1 VNQTSTPTDPS
12 PDDLRLSIV
21 PLALVCILPLLPPE
35 TRGTAMAGA
44 ATLIALWGVVA
55 WTRPMPAWLLPA
67 LGLGLLSYFP
77 AALIAQA
84 PGSVFRPLS
93 VWILGLAVGVCAS
106 LIDPGQ
112 RRRDTIAVAL
122 AVSATAVALH
132 GVYQV
137 LWGLDDLVSS
147 IAGGIAVAD
156 QQLVLERAS
165 DGRAFAAFPTPAALG
180 GFLALSLPVT
190 FGTAL
195 SMTGRSRWFMFA
207 MAAIQG
213 VGLLCS
219 ASATAAVA
227 LLAAVTLWAIV
238 SRPEARRRILAG
250 VGVAA
255 LLVAGVLV
263 IRGSQVTDV
272 DAAGSPWRLRAANFR
287 AAGEMIADHPWIG
300 VGLGGFGEVY
310 PQYRRPTDNETQH
323 VHDLPLE
330 LCAELGLP
338 AGILCSAIFFW
349 VFLSPLLRRRDDMPH
364 WARGASVGL
373 AAVAFQNL
381 VDFTILLPS
390 LLWLSAILR
399 GLLALPARVERRSRG
414 PVVRLAALTAVI
426 VAACLAGLSGLAWE
440 ARLNAKQDLAAGD
453 IESAVLESA
462 RATRLAPWNPDG
474 WLYRSELALARA
486 SRDGVPERAV
496 RGSAGETIERAIS
509 LSPVRPAS
517 RIVRA
522 RLRALDGDLPGAYA
536 DAEQAARLYPIH
548 EDYMEARDAL
558 AEALEGTD
566 GQSESGP

>member
-1 VNQTSTPTDPS
+1 
-12 PDDLRLSIV
+12 
-21 PLALVCILPLLPPE
+21 
-35 TRGTAMAGA
+35 MAGVA
-44 ATLIALWGVVA
+44 ALIALWGVVA
-55 WTRPMPAWLLPA
+55 WTRPVPAWLLPA
-67 LGLGLLSYFP
+67 LGLGLFSYFP

-84 PGSVFRPLS
+84 PGAVFRPLS
-93 VWILGLAVGVCAS
+93 VWILGLAAGVCAS
-106 LIDPGQ
+106 LIDPAQ

-122 AVSATAVALH
+122 ALSATAVALH

-137 LWGLDDLVSS
+137 LWGLDDLIAR

-156 QQLVLERAS
+156 QQLVLERAA

-180 GFLALSLPVT
+180 GFLALALPVT
-190 FGTAL
+190 IGTAL
-195 SMTGRSRWFMFA
+195 GMTGRARWIMLGL
-207 MAAIQG
+207 AAIQG
-213 VGLLCS
+213 MGLLSS
-219 ASATAAVA
+219 ASATAAAALLVA
-227 LLAAVTLWAIV
+227 LVLAAIV
-238 SRPEARRRILAG
+238 SRPAARRRVLAAVG
-250 VGVAA
+250 VGAM
-255 LLVAGVLV
+255 LVVGVLL
-263 IRGSQVTDV
+263 IRGAQVTDV

-287 AAGEMIADHPWIG
+287 SAGEMIADHPWTG

-310 PQYRRPTDNETQH
+310 PQYRRPSDNETQH

-349 VFLSPLLRRRDDMPH
+349 VFFTPLLRRRDDVPP

-373 AAVAFQNL
+373 AALAIQNL

-390 LLWLSAILR
+390 LLWLAAILR
-399 GLLALPARVERRSRG
+399 GLLAQPSRVERRSRG
-414 PVVRLAALTAVI
+414 PVARLAALTAVI
-426 VAACLAGLSGLAWE
+426 VAACLAGLSGVAWE

-453 IESAVLESA
+453 IESAELESV

-486 SRDGVPERAV
+486 AHDGVPERAV
-496 RGSAGETIERAIS
+496 EGSTVETIERAIA
-509 LSPVRPAS
+509 LSPVRPAA

-548 EDYMEARDAL
+548 GEYVEARDAL
-558 AEALEGTD
+558 AEALD
-566 GQSESGP
+566 GSDRRQEPGP